1 MKTFVGVI
9 GDAYSS
15 PEFDKIAEEVGKEIA
30 LKGGILVCGGLK
42 GVMEAAC
49 RGAKSVQGTTV
60 GILPGSFKREANSY
74 VDIPIATGLDQARNV
89 IIVRTSDVV
98 IAIGGGFGTLSEI
111 AYCLKL
117 NVPVIAIKSYLLE
130 KEGKKVQQINYVDDA
145 KQAVEKAF
153 SLVLK

>member
-1 MKTFVGVI
+1 MKIFVGVI

-15 PEFDKIAEEVGKEIA
+15 LEFEKIAEEVGKEIA
-30 LKGGILVCGGLK
+30 KRGAILVCGGLT
-42 GVMEAAC
+42 GIMESAC
-49 RGAKSVQGTTV
+49 RGAKSEQGVTV

-89 IIVRTSDVV
+89 IIVRTADVV
-98 IAIGGGFGTLSEI
+98 ISIGGGFGTLSEI

-117 NVPVIAIKSYLLE
+117 NVPIIAIKSYTLE
-130 KEGKKVQQINYVDDA
+130 KEGKKIQQIIYVEDA

-153 SLVLK
+153 SLVKK